1 MCLKYNNILIP
12 TDGKKSSEYV
22 IDFICAAKGIID
34 AGINVV
40 YVIEVPRNMPLHA
53 EIPEKVE
60 LANNALKNAR
70 RIAEKYNVEINTS
83 TIYARTIADSV
94 LSTAENLKCDLIVLA
109 QDSKKL
115 RIFANKASSIYQR
128 SKCSVWL
135 FNNKLQN
142 QK

>member
-1 MCLKYNNILIP
+1 MSLKYNNVLIP
-12 TDGKKSSEYV
+12 TDGKKSSEHV
-22 IDFICAAKGIID
+22 IEFICAAQNIIN
-34 AGINVV
+34 AKINVV

-53 EIPEKVE
+53 EIHEKVN
-60 LANNALKNAR
+60 LANIALNNAKK
-70 RIAEKYNVEINTS
+70 IAERYNANINTS

-94 LSTAENLKCDLIVLA
+94 LSTAENLKCDLIALA

-135 FNNKLQN
+135 FNNKPQN
-142 QK
+142 RK